1 MDSTEIPP
9 LLNGPFEVET
19 NFAGRQFIGCR
30 EHQEDY
36 YAFSNITS
44 DKGPEIN
51 KLLVALGDGLGAHI
65 GGQVASSFLINDFVK
80 TFKASTLSTAWRL
93 RVSLET
99 ANENLFALSSKFSWS
114 DAPMG
119 STFIGLVVTPQAL
132 HWVSVGDSPLFL
144 FRKGVLTRL
153 NDDHSLGPILDER
166 AKRGEITLEE
176 SRNHPERHI
185 LQSACMGM
193 PLTLVDARMDPYALE
208 SGDILIASSDGI
220 FTLTHNEIE
229 ALVQNWQHAPA
240 GKIIENLI
248 FSVRCADSPIQ
259 DNVTVTVVKIP

>member
-1 MDSTEIPP
+1 MDATEAPP
-9 LLNGPFEVET
+9 LKGSFEIEAD
-19 NFAGRQFIGCR
+19 FSGRQFIGCR

-36 YAFSNITS
+36 YAFSSIAS
-44 DKGPEIN
+44 DKDAPIT

-119 STFIGLVVTPQAL
+119 STFIGLVITTRAL

-144 FRKGVLTRL
+144 FRNGALTRL

-193 PLTLVDARMDPYALE
+193 PLTLVDARMDPFPIE

-220 FTLTHNEIE
+220 FTLTHSEIE
-229 ALVQNWQHAPA
+229 ALVNNWQQAPA
-240 GKIIENLI
+240 SKIIENLI
-248 FSVRCADSPIQ
+248 FAVRCADSPIQ
-259 DNVTVTVVKIP
+259 DNVTITLVKIP

>member
-1 MDSTEIPP
+1 MNTIAVPP
-9 LLNGPFEVET
+9 LKSPFEVET
-19 NFAGRQFIGCR
+19 SFAGRQFIGCR

-36 YAFSNITS
+36 YAFSDISS
-44 DKGPEIN
+44 DKEPPLS

-65 GGQVASSFLINDFVK
+65 GGQVASSFLINEFVK
-80 TFKASTLSTAWRL
+80 TFKSNTLSTAWRL

-99 ANENLFALSSKFSWS
+99 ANESLFNLSTKFSWS

-119 STFIGLVVTPQAL
+119 STFIGLVITTNAV

-144 FRKGVLTRL
+144 FRDGALTRL
-153 NDDHSLGPILDER
+153 NDDHSLGPLLDER

-176 SRNHPERHI
+176 SREHPERHV

-193 PLTLVDARMDPYALE
+193 PLTLVDARMDPYALQ
-208 SGDILIASSDGI
+208 SGDIIIASSDGI

-229 ALVQNWQHAPA
+229 ALITNWKHAPA
-240 GKIIENLI
+240 GKIIENII
-248 FSVRCADSPIQ
+248 FSVRCSDSPVQ
-259 DNVTVTVVKIP
+259 DNITVTLVKIP